1 MNKYFK
7 ILLYLLVMAGCVIAA
22 ADHGT
27 KYAIAGF
34 GISSGLLLE
43 AFWSLLTD
51 QEIREVSE

>member
-1 MNKYFK
+1 
-7 ILLYLLVMAGCVIAA
+7 MAGCVIAA